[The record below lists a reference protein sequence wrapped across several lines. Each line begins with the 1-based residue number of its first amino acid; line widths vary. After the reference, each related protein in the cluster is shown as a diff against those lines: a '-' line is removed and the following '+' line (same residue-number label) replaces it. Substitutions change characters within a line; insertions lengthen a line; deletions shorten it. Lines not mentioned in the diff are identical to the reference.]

1 MKLKRIV
8 NLISRYLIFTFIS
21 VYLSSCRG
29 LIDYIK
35 ERQQATHGHVTYSS
49 TLASIEKKW
58 GVKFPP
64 NTDEKL
70 VLEMDSWLGIPYKY
84 GGNSKNGTDCS
95 GMIQQIYKNV
105 YGIQLHRSAFDMQ
118 KDVELISLEKAKLGD
133 IVFFKI
139 DQNKVSHVGLYIG
152 DKKFIHASTSKGV
165 IISSLDE
172 DYYKT
177 RFYAMGRVKGKK

>member
-1 MKLKRIV
+1 
-8 NLISRYLIFTFIS
+8 
-21 VYLSSCRG
+21 
-29 LIDYIK
+29 
-35 ERQQATHGHVTYSS
+35 
-49 TLASIEKKW
+49 
-58 GVKFPP
+58 
-64 NTDEKL
+64 
-70 VLEMDSWLGIPYKY
+70 MDSWLGVPYKY
-84 GGNSKNGTDCS
+84 GGNSKSGTDCS

-118 KDVELISLEKAKLGD
+118 KDVDLISLEKAKLGD